1 MNISLAYLVQ
11 KTLLHSRWESI
22 FSVKMLKRDVNVALH
37 NLLGLF
43 VPLALSSIWTV
54 ENVLAAPQ
62 PNAVSHAVVQLQ
74 GLDVPVPRVKGTA
87 TVPLK
92 VLEKSLVYTTPVMVG
107 KLAKPFLIDTGA
119 STTLLSA
126 DLVTTLKL
134 PGRSVPGN
142 RLASAVAG
150 KECASM
156 KATLHEL
163 PLLTLGGVEIRGV
176 NGLRFETATV
186 PEGLAGVMGMD
197 ILQLFDLSFNPKAK
211 TLNFAPPSVLPT
223 AASATAISLQKKLGV
238 FLAKLTLN
246 GQGPFT
252 LLLDTG
258 ADSTFIS
265 GAIAQ
270 RLNLLNRQPAQ
281 ILGFCGL
288 EPAEKSLLTSV
299 KLRQYEQKNLE
310 AIVVSS
316 PILKLLGVD
325 GILGQNFLS
334 HYQQQWRFTPSTING
349 TKADGSL
356 LLSTP

>member
-1 MNISLAYLVQ
+1 M
-11 KTLLHSRWESI
+11 
-22 FSVKMLKRDVNVALH
+22 KMLKRDVNVALH
-37 NLLGLF
+37 NWLGLCLR
-43 VPLALSSIWTV
+43 LALISSVWAV
-54 ENVLAAPQ
+54 EHALAAPI

-87 TVPLK
+87 TLPLK
-92 VLEKSLVYTTPVMVG
+92 VLEKSQVYTTPITVG
-107 KLAKPFLIDTGA
+107 KLTKPFLIDTGA

-134 PGRSVPGN
+134 PGRAVPSD

-163 PLLTLGGVEIRGV
+163 PLLTLGSVEIRGV
-176 NGLRFETATV
+176 NGLRFETAAV
-186 PEGLAGVMGMD
+186 PDGLAGVMGMD
-197 ILQLFDLSFNPKAK
+197 ILKQFDLSFNPKVK
-211 TLNFAPPSVLPT
+211 TLNLAPPSVLPPTST
-223 AASATAISLQKKLGV
+223 AAAIPLQKKLGV
-238 FLAKLTLN
+238 FLATLTFN

-252 LLLDTG
+252 VLLDTG

-270 RLNLLNRQPAQ
+270 RLNLSNRQPAQ

-288 EPAEKSLLTSV
+288 EPAERSQLASV
-299 KLRQYEQKNLE
+299 KLRQHEQKDIE
-310 AIVVSS
+310 AIIVSS

-334 HYQQQWRFTPSTING
+334 RYQQQWRFTPSTLNG

-356 LLSTP
+356 LLSPLQ